1 MLSIEQT
8 RKILGKNADGLTDE
22 DLTEIRDGYRLMA
35 EVIFDKWLLERKAKN
50 LNEKGQTVSSLE
62 KPLPSSPSKKAGG
75 NKK

>member
-62 KPLPSSPSKKAGG
+62 KPLPSSPSKKPHHR
-75 NKK
+75 KQ